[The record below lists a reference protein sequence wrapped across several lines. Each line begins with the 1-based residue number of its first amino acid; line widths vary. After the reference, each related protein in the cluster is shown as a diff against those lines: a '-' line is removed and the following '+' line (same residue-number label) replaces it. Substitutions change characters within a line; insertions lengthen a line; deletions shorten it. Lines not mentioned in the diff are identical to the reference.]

1 MEFLLTEQPLEN
13 WPRLLVPPSCGA
25 LAVFRGLVRD
35 HNEGRAVAGL
45 EYSAYPELA
54 LKEGLRILEAARLR
68 FALGEARVVH
78 RLGRLVLGEEAV
90 LVEAAS
96 AHRREAFEACHWIL
110 DEVKHR
116 VPIWKQEQYLD
127 GTRAWTACPDKSLRQ
142 NKRDRSSHNR
152 SKEP

>member
-1 MEFLLTEQPLEN
+1 MEFLLTGDPLES
-13 WPRLLVPPSCGA
+13 WPRLAVPPSCGA

-35 HNEGRAVAGL
+35 HNEGRPVSSL

-68 FALGEARVVH
+68 FGLEQARVVH
-78 RLGRLVLGEEAV
+78 RVGHLRLGEEAV

-110 DEVKHR
+110 DEVKQR
-116 VPIWKQEQYLD
+116 VPIWKQEHYLD
-127 GTRAWTACPDKSLRQ
+127 GSHEWVACHRCAGHPV
-142 NKRDRSSHNR
+142 
-152 SKEP
+152 P